1 MNVVGALK
9 SSVISSEVTIYNP
22 LALVIQFC
30 VTSAFDGASSK
41 NITCLLPTADL
52 TENTHRCVLR

>member
-9 SSVISSEVTIYNP
+9 SSVMFSEVTIYNP
-22 LALVIQFC
+22 TALVIQFC

-41 NITCLLPTADL
+41 NMTCLLPTADL
-52 TENTHRCVLR
+52 TQNTQRCVLS